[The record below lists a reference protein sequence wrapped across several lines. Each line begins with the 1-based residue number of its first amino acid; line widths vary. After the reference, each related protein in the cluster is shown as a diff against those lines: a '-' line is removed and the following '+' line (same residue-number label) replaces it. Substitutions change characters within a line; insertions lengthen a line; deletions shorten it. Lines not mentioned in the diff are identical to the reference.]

1 MAQKINP
8 IALRCPSPHKKYTD
22 CWYSDMFYTALQ
34 LKKLKLAK
42 HLQGMLKQK
51 GLPEGQ
57 ISLAAGTKSHR
68 YLLCAL
74 NPLESRMH
82 KSLRYRV
89 RPQKSENLR
98 NIIRETDTNTLD
110 VYKNVSSNV
119 HADQTR
125 VLPTPESVKTKKEKA
140 IRHALVASIVNG
152 HTSQEQA
159 ALVKTYTDQTTS
171 DLSLWSA
178 EIFNT
183 FGSLY
188 NKIATGVDVWT
199 SGWESQHADFI
210 AQEIAYALT
219 RRVSFRT
226 IKLQLTQELELN
238 TSKAWGSVRG
248 IRVTCA
254 GRGNQKSKKAQR
266 AKTVR
271 FQWGQTSLHVFS
283 EKVGFS
289 SRPALTSFGKIG
301 VKVWV
306 CYK

>member
-42 HLQGMLKQK
+42 HVQGILKQK

-82 KSLRYRV
+82 KSLRYRI
-89 RPQKSENLR
+89 RPQKTSNVR
-98 NIIRETDTNTLD
+98 NIIRETDTNTLNVNKKRSSA
-110 VYKNVSSNV
+110 VYQQQTNVV
-119 HADQTR
+119 
-125 VLPTPESVKTKKEKA
+125 PTAASVDTKKTKA
-140 IRHALVASIVNG
+140 IHHALLASLVNEY
-152 HTSQEQA
+152 TSQEQS
-159 ALVKTYTDQTTS
+159 ALIKTYADQTTVGLDAS
-171 DLSLWSA
+171 KPA
-178 EIFNT
+178 IFNT
-183 FGSLY
+183 FGSTY
-188 NKIATGVDVWT
+188 NEITSNMDVWK

-210 AQEIAYALT
+210 AQEIAYALA
-219 RRVSFRT
+219 RRVSFRA

>member
-42 HLQGMLKQK
+42 HVQGMLKQK

-68 YLLCAL
+68 YLLCTL

-82 KSLRYRV
+82 KSLRYRI
-89 RPQKSENLR
+89 RLQKPQNLR
-98 NIIRETDTNTLD
+98 NIIRETGTNALD
-110 VYKNVSSNV
+110 VNTNALNTFDRQQTHVVSTT
-119 HADQTR
+119 A
-125 VLPTPESVKTKKEKA
+125 SVDAKKTKA
-140 IRHALVASIVNG
+140 IHHALMASLVNG
-152 HTSQEQA
+152 PTAPEQM
-159 ALVKTYTDQTTS
+159 ALLQTYANRTTAG
-171 DLSLWSA
+171 LNTPKA
-178 EIFNT
+178 TIFNT
-183 FGSLY
+183 FGTAYTKTASKL
-188 NKIATGVDVWT
+188 DVWA

-210 AQEIAYALT
+210 AQEIAYALA
-219 RRVSFRT
+219 RRVSFRA